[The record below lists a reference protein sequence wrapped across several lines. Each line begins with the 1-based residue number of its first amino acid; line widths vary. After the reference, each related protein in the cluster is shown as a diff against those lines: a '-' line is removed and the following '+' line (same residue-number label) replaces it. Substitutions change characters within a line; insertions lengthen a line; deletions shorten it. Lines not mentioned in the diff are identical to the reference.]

1 MSDPVSEANGSL
13 APNAPTDVGSPDTTT
28 PLTEEADRLSVREIW
43 DAADFH
49 TLHRDWN
56 ALQADTVEDSV
67 FLRHEWFDAA
77 WLWQDPATRPLV
89 LAWYR
94 AGRLTGAAAL
104 ALWPERR
111 GGLPLRALGF
121 LTVPDTQECG
131 LVAAAKD
138 RGLIFTAFAR
148 WLRHNRHRWDVLRLR
163 GLPGASRTRE
173 HLADHLARQGLPT
186 APAEPEP
193 NYCIGLT
200 GTWDGFYTTRSRKLK
215 KNNNLVANRLNAAGD
230 VQLTWHRGEAAP
242 EDVLAQAVTVSA
254 QSWKADLGMS
264 LDRPGPNA
272 FIQRLS
278 DHARRN
284 GWLSIWLLTL
294 DGQPVAM
301 EYQLIHGGRVHALR
315 GDFVDRFED
324 LSPGAHL
331 NHRIIRAL
339 FEDAEATTYL
349 MGPGSNAYKRRWT
362 DEAESLEGLWAY
374 SRTMRGQWL
383 QLWDQHLRPMAR
395 KMRDG
400 AIRYASRKQGD
411 RQ

>member
-1 MSDPVSEANGSL
+1 MSDPAPRPHNSL
-13 APNAPTDVGSPDTTT
+13 APNGPEGAGDPGTGSH
-28 PLTEEADRLSVREIW
+28 LREQAASLSVREIT
-43 DAADFH
+43 DAADFRA
-49 TLHRDWN
+49 LQRDWN
-56 ALQADTVEDSV
+56 ILQDQAERPSV

-77 WLWQDPATRPLV
+77 WLWQESGTQPLI
-89 LAWYR
+89 LTWYR
-94 AGRLTGAAAL
+94 AGHLTGAVAMAQW
-104 ALWPERR
+104 ADRR
-111 GGLPLRALGF
+111 AGLPLRALGF
-121 LTVPDTQECG
+121 LSVPDTQECG
-131 LVAAAKD
+131 PVAADTD
-138 RGLIFTAFAR
+138 RELIFAAFAQ
-148 WLRHNRHRWDVLRLR
+148 WLNSHGHRWDVLRLR
-163 GLPGASRTRE
+163 GLPAATGDRAR
-173 HLADHLARQGLPT
+173 LAEHLARQGLPS
-186 APAEPEP
+186 APAAAEA
-193 NYCIGLT
+193 NYYIGLT

-230 VQLTWHRGEAAP
+230 VQLAWHRGEAAP
-242 EDVLAQAVTVSA
+242 EDALAQAVTISA
-254 QSWKADLGMS
+254 QSWKADLGVS

-272 FIQRLS
+272 FIRRLS

-284 GWLSIWLLTL
+284 GWLSIWLLAL

-339 FEDAEATTYL
+339 FEDEEATTYL

-374 SRTMRGQWL
+374 SRTLRGQWL
-383 QLWDQHLRPMAR
+383 QLWDKRLRPMAR
-395 KMRDG
+395 KVWDG
-400 AIRYASRKQGD
+400 TVRYASRKQGD